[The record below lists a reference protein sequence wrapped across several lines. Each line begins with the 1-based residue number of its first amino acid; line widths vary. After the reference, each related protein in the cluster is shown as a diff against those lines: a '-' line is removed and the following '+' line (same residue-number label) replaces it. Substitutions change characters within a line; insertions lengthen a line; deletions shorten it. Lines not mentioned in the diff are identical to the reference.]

1 MSKEGSLATENRTLT
16 EQLVDEYAMQGTEVL
31 VDDQNHILDS
41 DFSVYWVVEE
51 LVGNCADE
59 RSRHPQNKIQVKIKV
74 GQTDKEIQVKVEDNI
89 EYPNTE
95 AAELTRGLNKKK
107 TPIGEKGRPGGLGVD
122 ISKKIATAAKG
133 KLVYTQEGNRIIANF
148 ACKRQ

>member
-1 MSKEGSLATENRTLT
+1 MSKEGSSATENRTLT

-31 VDDQNHILDS
+31 VEDQNHILDS

-95 AAELTRGLNKKK
+95 AAELTRG
-107 TPIGEKGRPGGLGVD
+107 
-122 ISKKIATAAKG
+122 
-133 KLVYTQEGNRIIANF
+133 
-148 ACKRQ
+148 